1 MDDALFETEYD
12 VVIVGTGIVESIVA
26 GALARAGQK
35 VLHLDTN
42 DYYGSNFA
50 SLNFDQFNAW
60 MDAPMDAKAPFASTF
75 HCTRLHEA
83 RADGFAP
90 RSNAFSL
97 DIQPKVLLSSSPLVD
112 VLVHS
117 GVGRYLDFM
126 AMHETC
132 MFTPQPPH
140 PPVWQVP
147 CSKTDVFKS
156 RLSVLEKRHLM
167 KFLQFVADYGDGDAT
182 TLNERDLAV
191 GRALKRPQNKRNQK
205 DALGALDTA
214 SDFVAML
221 RDHFKLSPTLQNV
234 VLHAVLLL
242 TTAPSAPLPPTP
254 SLDRLYGFLSSIGR
268 FAPSPFLT
276 PLYGI
281 SEVAQAFCRLSA
293 VYGGIYYL
301 RAPLAGVLTSEKLVT
316 GLTTST
322 PEKKTWKG
330 RHFVLNAMYASSFG
344 VAPHT
349 TTRLLRGLFLLPGTR
364 PRTVLVV
371 PPKMLLE
378 HPYAMH
384 VISLDSTTAVCP
396 AEYTLVHVS
405 TLTNEATTTAA
416 MVHLVQHV
424 VASSFPESPPV
435 WEAIFT
441 LPVYAPSSSS
451 TRPHNV
457 HVCDVHTSVA
467 LESVLESAVDEAK
480 AIFEAICPGAEF
492 LPKSASA
499 EQAEMEAAAENDET
513 AQLLQAATN
522 LLHIDDDVGVASTP
536 VVGTPEVETP
546 AVAATLVVETPALVE
561 APVPAPTASYDL

>member
-1 MDDALFETEYD
+1 MEDALFETEYD

-50 SLNFDQFNAW
+50 SLNFDQFNVW
-60 MDAPMDAKAPFASTF
+60 MDAPIDDDAPFASTF
-75 HCTRLHEA
+75 RCTRLHDA

-140 PPVWQVP
+140 PPVWPVP

-167 KFLQFVADYGDGDAT
+167 KFLQFVADYGNSEGDDDAT

-191 GRALKRPQNKRNQK
+191 GRALKRPQNKRDQK
-205 DALGALDTA
+205 NALGALDSAT
-214 SDFVAML
+214 DF
-221 RDHFKLSPTLQNV
+221 NV

-242 TTAPSAPLPPTP
+242 TTAPTAPLSPTQ

-301 RAPLAGVLTSEKLVT
+301 RAPLNGIVT
-316 GLTTST
+316 TPETVATALTTST
-322 PEKKTWKG
+322 REKKTWKG
-330 RHFVLNAMYASSFG
+330 RHFVLNAMYASSYG
-344 VAPHT
+344 VTPHST
-349 TTRLLRGLFLLPGTR
+349 TKLLRGIFLLPGTR
-364 PRTVLVV
+364 PRTVLIV
-371 PPKMLLE
+371 PPKTVLQ
-378 HPYAMH
+378 HPFAMH
-384 VISLDSTTAVCP
+384 IISLDGTTAVCP
-396 AEYTLVHVS
+396 AEHTLVHVS
-405 TLTNEATTTAA
+405 TIVDAMPNEA
-416 MVHLVQHV
+416 MVHLLQHV
-424 VASSFPESPPV
+424 LASSFPDAPPV
-435 WEAIFT
+435 WETVFT
-441 LPVYAPSSSS
+441 LPVYAAPPPPPSSSS
-451 TRPHNV
+451 EASAQTTTSPRNV
-457 HVCDVHTSVA
+457 HVCGVQTSPMA

-499 EQAEMEAAAENDET
+499 EQAEMEAATENDET

-522 LLHIDDDVGVASTP
+522 LLHMNDDDDKVVASTP
-536 VVGTPEVETP
+536 EVVGN
-546 AVAATLVVETPALVE
+546 
-561 APVPAPTASYDL
+561 PAPTTSYDL